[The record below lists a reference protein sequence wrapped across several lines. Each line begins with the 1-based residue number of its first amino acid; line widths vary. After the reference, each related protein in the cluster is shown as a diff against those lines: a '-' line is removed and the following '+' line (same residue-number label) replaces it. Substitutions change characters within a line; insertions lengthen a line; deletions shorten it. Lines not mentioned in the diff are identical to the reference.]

1 MGADGRAETAH
12 ARSGWLVGAGRG
24 KRIEQRCGQLPG
36 GVPELECDELAGALV
51 CLAYSP
57 RLLMP
62 DGMLAVEARQNDPGD
77 VGISIVVTVEGHHAE
92 EASAAATG

>member
-1 MGADGRAETAH
+1 
-12 ARSGWLVGAGRG
+12 LVGARCG

-57 RLLMP
+57 RLLMA
-62 DGMLAVEARQNDPGD
+62 DGVLAVEARQHDPGD
-77 VGISIVVTVEGHHAE
+77 VGVSIVVTVEGHHAE
-92 EASAAATG
+92 G